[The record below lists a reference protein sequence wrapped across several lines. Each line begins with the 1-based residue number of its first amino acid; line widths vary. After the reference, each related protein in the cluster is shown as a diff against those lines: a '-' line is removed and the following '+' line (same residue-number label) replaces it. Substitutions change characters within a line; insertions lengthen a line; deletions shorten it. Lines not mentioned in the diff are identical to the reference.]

1 MSVVQAKSLNEAEE
15 LLNSGMVKKVELAF
29 NINSDE
35 FFKLALECGDR
46 GAKITK
52 GKKFF
57 VITLK
62 KWVIPS
68 NEISASKSNV
78 LM

>member
-1 MSVVQAKSLNEAEE
+1 MSVVQAKSLIEAEE

-29 NINSDE
+29 SINSDE
-35 FFKLALECGDR
+35 FFKLALECGDL

-68 NEISASKSNV
+68 NEIPASKSNV